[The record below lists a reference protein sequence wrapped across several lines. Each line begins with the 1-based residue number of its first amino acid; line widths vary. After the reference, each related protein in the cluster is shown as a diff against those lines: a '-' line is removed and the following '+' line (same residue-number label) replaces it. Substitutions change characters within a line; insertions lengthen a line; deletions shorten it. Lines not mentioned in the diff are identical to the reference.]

1 MTWWQKLFGFGSNDR
16 IEGEPD
22 PQVVEE
28 MKFLDL
34 LREKGCVYND
44 GHNSWE
50 RNWVVA
56 TWNGSERSSEVY
68 TKNGGKWKVTMYG
81 NDGDVFFEHEVDAT
95 LMLRKDKDECKIKN
109 RELFLLSDLR
119 GKYGED
125 FQKFEKFSCEP

>member
-81 NDGDVFFEHEVDAT
+81 NDGDVFFEHEIDSKSMVKE
-95 LMLRKDKDECKIKN
+95 REERGKRIKK
-109 RELFLLSDLR
+109 EEFLLAGLR
-119 GKYGED
+119 RKYGDNYENHTY
-125 FQKFEKFSCEP
+125 

>member
-1 MTWWQKLFGFGSNDR
+1 MTWWQKLFGFGSNDK
-16 IEGEPD
+16 IEGEAD

-81 NDGDVFFEHEVDAT
+81 NDDNVFFEQEVDPE
-95 LMLRKDKDECKIKN
+95 LMLKEREERSRRIKK
-109 RELFLLSDLR
+109 EQWLLSELR
-119 GKYGED
+119 GKYGDNYENYTY
-125 FQKFEKFSCEP
+125 

>member
-56 TWNGSERSSEVY
+56 TWSGSERSSEVY

-81 NDGDVFFEHEVDAT
+81 NDDYDVFFEQEIDPE
-95 LMLRKDKDECKIKN
+95 LMLKEREERSKRIKK
-109 RELFLLSDLR
+109 EQMLLADLR
-119 GKYGED
+119 RKYGDNYENYT
-125 FQKFEKFSCEP
+125 

>member
-1 MTWWQKLFGFGSNDR
+1 MTWWQKLFGFGSNDK
-16 IEGEPD
+16 IEGEAD

-56 TWNGSERSSEVY
+56 TWSGSERSSEVY

-81 NDGDVFFEHEVDAT
+81 NDDNVFFEQEVDPE
-95 LMLRKDKDECKIKN
+95 LMLKEREERSRRIKK
-109 RELFLLSDLR
+109 EQWLLSELR
-119 GKYGED
+119 RKYGDNYENYTY
-125 FQKFEKFSCEP
+125 